1 MKRRILVVEDDVSLA
16 RVLCDNLVY
25 EGFDVALAGDG
36 RRALRDGQVFKPD
49 LVLLDLALP
58 GLDGFEVCRRLTAEQ
73 SRTAI
78 IILTARSQ
86 KENKVQGLTLGADD
100 YITKPFALE
109 KRTRPRQPTLYPHG
123 IRRRL
128 PADSGPLTVGDS
140 KASDETGCG
149 KTLESR
155 LNPAVQDIARSASE
169 YSRVAATECGPT
181 RQRGVCVQLKVS
193 PARGGRLFRTIFRS
207 NGARKIAV
215 YRVPTLA
222 RGATFCRRYAAV
234 FGCASRDI
242 LDSVGHRPPLQ
253 FQASQ
258 S

>member
-100 YITKPFALE
+100 YITKPFALDELLARIHAVLRRVHPNNDSLVLGSLRIDFNRYSAARNEE
-109 KRTRPRQPTLYPHG
+109 KVAFSQRELDVLHYMSDRVGKVVTREELLRNVWGYQNV
-123 IRRRL
+123 
-128 PADSGPLTVGDS
+128 PLTRSVDNLVARLRWKIEPDPDNPRYIHTVYGD
-140 KASDETGCG
+140 GYRL
-149 KTLESR
+149 TL
-155 LNPAVQDIARSASE
+155 D
-169 YSRVAATECGPT
+169 
-181 RQRGVCVQLKVS
+181 
-193 PARGGRLFRTIFRS
+193 
-207 NGARKIAV
+207 
-215 YRVPTLA
+215 
-222 RGATFCRRYAAV
+222 
-234 FGCASRDI
+234 
-242 LDSVGHRPPLQ
+242 H
-253 FQASQ
+253 
-258 S
+258 